1 MQSCSFETN
10 REKYTVGMN
19 LLWDFCDTDNKNT
32 RKTLCMPQTG
42 RGITFKNRHKPQK
55 LEGRNEFVDCPLQMS
70 SRVNYTS

>member
-32 RKTLCMPQTG
+32 RKNPVYAPNWEGYHFHKQAQT
-42 RGITFKNRHKPQK
+42 T
-55 LEGRNEFVDCPLQMS
+55 EA
-70 SRVNYTS
+70 